1 MIEITLQHRR
11 PNGSIAMVI
20 LDATIRSMD
29 VKNRD
34 ELKDLLFRTEVGA
47 NESGDIRAHIFMKE
61 E

>member
-20 LDATIRSMD
+20 LDATIKRMD
-29 VKNRD
+29 VKD
-34 ELKDLLFRTEVGA
+34 KEELKDILFRTEIGA

-61 E
+61 D